1 MINRRLESP
10 ASLYYVRQ
18 YKKTKKKR
26 KAMGHSWATESA
38 PCRVPL
44 GSREGLNS
52 FFAREREET
61 GDLRSEGRKE
71 DDPGGCAARGP
82 AQYRTGRTG

>member
-1 MINRRLESP
+1 
-10 ASLYYVRQ
+10 
-18 YKKTKKKR
+18 
-26 KAMGHSWATESA
+26 MGHSWATESA

-71 DDPGGCAARGP
+71 GRKMIPAAARRVDQLSTEQGVQGDP
-82 AQYRTGRTG
+82 SG